1 MIIENLKKIKLEIPD
16 HVKLVAVSKKMPNV
30 SIMEAYQT
38 GHFLFGENIVQE
50 LLQKYESLPK
60 DIEWHMIGHLQ
71 SNKVK
76 FIVPFVSLIQSVDS
90 LKLLEI
96 IDNEALKNYRI
107 IDCLLEVFIADEET
121 KYGLDEQELEKLLTS
136 ETFSN
141 LKNIRIRGLMGIAT
155 LSQDKSKIRNEFK
168 KLNEIFHKIKSAYF
182 INTDYF
188 NELSMGMSGDYQIA
202 VEEGSTIIRL
212 GSAIFGDRQN

>member
-1 MIIENLKKIKLEIPD
+1 
-16 HVKLVAVSKKMPNV
+16 
-30 SIMEAYQT
+30 
-38 GHFLFGENIVQE
+38 
-50 LLQKYESLPK
+50 LPK